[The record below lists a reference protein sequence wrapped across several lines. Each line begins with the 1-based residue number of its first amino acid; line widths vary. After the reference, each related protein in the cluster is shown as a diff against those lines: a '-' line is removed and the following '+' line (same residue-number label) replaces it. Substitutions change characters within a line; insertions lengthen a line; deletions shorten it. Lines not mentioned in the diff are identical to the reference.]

1 MKKTILFADD
11 EPWFHEPIRLALES
25 KGFECLC
32 ATDVT
37 SAMEIIALRDVEVAV
52 VDVMMPAG
60 SAFPS
65 MDSQEAGFHL
75 VKKLRDQW
83 PHVEIICLSVIG
95 DASKVELIRKLR
107 ADYLRKGE
115 VPLARV
121 VETIERAAAHERGGR
136 VWRF

>member
-11 EPWFHEPIRLALES
+11 EPWFHEPVRLSLES

-37 SAMEIIALRDVEVAV
+37 SAMEIMASREISVVV

-60 SAFPS
+60 SAFPA
-65 MDSQEAGFHL
+65 MDSEEAGFHL
-75 VKKLRDQW
+75 VKKLREQW
-83 PHVEIICLSVIG
+83 PHVAIICLSVIG
-95 DASKVELIRKLR
+95 EAAKVDFIRKLQ

-115 VPLARV
+115 IPLARV
-121 VETIERAAAHERGGR
+121 VQTIERAAHEGGER
-136 VWRF
+136 LWRFS